1 MGQYWIPV
9 NLDKR
14 EFICPH
20 KLGGGLK
27 LWEQANNTPGTPV
40 ALFILTTAMPVPRGG
55 GDFRPHPAIGRW
67 AGDRVAVVGDYA
79 EDSDLPKSRLKASL
93 IYTLCRQQDELEEL
107 RETYRRQAREG
118 DFYAARA
125 REQLKLLRGRKAF
138 TDVSDMVCE
147 VIERECAGTF
157 RGDGWRSWVPNNRL
171 ETAK

>member
-55 GDFRPHPAIGRW
+55 GDFQPHPAIGRW

-93 IYTLCRQQDELEEL
+93 IYTLCQQQDELEEL
-107 RETYRRQAREG
+107 RETYRRQSREG
-118 DFYAARA
+118 DVYAARA

-147 VIERECAGTF
+147 VIERECEGTF
-157 RGDGWRSWVPNNRL
+157 TGDGWRSWVPNNRL
-171 ETAK
+171 ETA